1 MAEISSLIPKKTLGG
16 GVSIASSVG
25 VGVFFRISF
34 ILFLAVSM
42 LSGGLYLFRNYTAN
56 QLAEQKSLLKK
67 IEIEFEP
74 TLIAELERVGRSI
87 RAAKSILQT
96 HAHTSKIFELLESH
110 TLTNA
115 AFSNFA
121 FAIDKN
127 TVAMNGDAPSYAAV
141 AAQAAVFGA
150 LPEVASVAFSNL
162 ALKETGTINFAI
174 TINLKE

>member
-1 MAEISSLIPKKTLGG
+1 M
-16 GVSIASSVG
+16 ASSVG

-34 ILFLAVSM
+34 ILFLAAAM
-42 LSGGLYLFRNYTAN
+42 LTGGLYLFKNYTAN

-74 TLIAELERVGRSI
+74 ILIAELERVGRSI
-87 RAAKSILQT
+87 RSAKEILRQ
-96 HAHTSKIFELLESH
+96 HVHTSKIFDLLESH
-110 TLTNA
+110 TLTNI

-127 TVAMNGDAPSYAAV
+127 TVNMLGDAPSYAAV

-150 LPEVASVAFSNL
+150 LPEAASVAFYNL
-162 ALKETGTINFAI
+162 TLKETGTVNFTI